1 MSLPD
6 LATNPDAVLG
16 DDVAWRFKRAPDYS
30 KTRKYFEE
38 SECLS
43 RRLKC
48 GPAGYQLECQLAARC
63 RTEAKAREGGGVVRG
78 CVPPLF
84 EHGVNFAAKTQNHE
98 PGSLPSI
105 VENLVKNWEIEASYK
120 TNLKEW
126 RTIDPDNYTFSVNGG
141 PNIPGEKMI
150 QIGTYNALLTD
161 SNFYSPEHNDFTDS
175 HKVFKRMMPV
185 FAWEVLEVYSGP
197 PTVAFRWRH
206 WGEMKNDYVGMNRNG
221 QRVRVKAH
229 GETLSIEGM
238 LVAKVNDKLQIQ
250 HIDCWMDPLA
260 LFDEVTKNG
269 AEIIVENTPE
279 SENAPKCPFA
289 SARM

>member
-1 MSLPD
+1 M
-6 LATNPDAVLG
+6 VLT
-16 DDVAWRFKRAPDYS
+16 V
-30 KTRKYFEE
+30 
-38 SECLS
+38 
-43 RRLKC
+43 
-48 GPAGYQLECQLAARC
+48 
-63 RTEAKAREGGGVVRG
+63 
-78 CVPPLF
+78 
-84 EHGVNFAAKTQNHE
+84 AAKTKSHA
-98 PGSLPSI
+98 PGSLESI

-197 PTVAFRWRH
+197 PTVSFRWRH
-206 WGEMKNDYVGMNRNG
+206 WGQMKNDYVGMNRNG

-229 GETLSIEGM
+229 GGTLNIEGM
-238 LVAKVNDKLQIQ
+238 LVARVNDKLQIN
-250 HIDCWMDPLA
+250 HIDTWMDPLA
-260 LFDEVTKNG
+260 LFDEVTKDG

-289 SARM
+289 AARM